1 MAASMRNWIG
11 PLVETELKSALTS
24 FEGKFVPGQRV
35 EDDYRICGPD
45 SVRVRVKKGREV
57 QIIEVRNALLWLL
70 LAKV

>member
-35 EDDYRICGPD
+35 EDDHRICGPD